1 MIISTLSSY
10 PNKKVVKDL
19 GIVVG
24 YDDAIRAVRVTMGV
38 EEYIV
43 KAQENLAKAAEKL
56 GANAV
61 LGGALICV
69 IQINRF

>member
-1 MIISTLSSY
+1 
-10 PNKKVVKDL
+10 
-19 GIVVG
+19 
-24 YDDAIRAVRVTMGV
+24 MGV

-61 LGGALICV
+61 LGGLL
-69 IQINRF
+69 